1 MKKRMDRRSFL
12 RIAGT
17 SVGIGVLYE
26 FAPFL
31 QRRPEADEINSYFKR
46 VNGEAPAS
54 FTFAQFSDTH
64 VGFQGPPDPLG
75 TRAFQTAV
83 ALLNKSPQQPDFVL
97 FTGDLTHDADDRDTH
112 ARRMQLFKNIA
123 GSLKT
128 RAIRTVPG
136 ENDAALDGGVLY
148 REHFGETHYSFDHKG
163 VHFIA
168 LDNVSQGTPRV
179 GAEQLAWFKADLA
192 RFPKTAPIIV
202 FTHRPLFDLKPEWEW
217 FTRDGDAV
225 MNALAAYENVTVLY
239 GHIHRHDIHQSGNV
253 RHYAARSLIFAFNDP
268 ATADSKQPLTFDKQD
283 PFKELGIRFVNEKGG
298 NDGAAGIEITDI
310 VLAKAEFSGLSGMQQ
325 MIKRNNSIGGS
336 SSDDAD

>member
-1 MKKRMDRRSFL
+1 MKEQVDRRSFL
-12 RIAGT
+12 RMAGT
-17 SVGIGVLYE
+17 SIGIGVLYK

-31 QRRPEADEINSYFKR
+31 ERRSEADEINSYFKR
-46 VNGEAPAS
+46 VNSEAPAS

-75 TRAFQTAV
+75 TRAFESAV

-97 FTGDLTHDADDRDTH
+97 FTGDLTHDADDRDVH
-112 ARRMQLFKNIA
+112 ARRMRQFKKIA
-123 GSLKT
+123 GGLKT

-136 ENDAALDGGVLY
+136 ENDAALDGGMLY

-163 VHFIA
+163 VHFIV
-168 LDNVSQGTPRV
+168 LDNVSQGSPKV
-179 GAEQLAWFKADLA
+179 GAEQMAWLKADLA
-192 RFPKTAPIIV
+192 RFPRTVPIIV

-225 MNALAAYENVTVLY
+225 MNALAKYENVTVLY
-239 GHIHRHDIHQSGNV
+239 GHIHRHDVHQRGNV

-268 ATADSKQPLTFDKQD
+268 ATAESKTPLAFNKED
-283 PFKELGIRFVNEKGG
+283 PFTELGIRLVDETGA
-298 NDGAAGIEITDI
+298 NDDAVKLEVKDV

-325 MIKRNNSIGGS
+325 MIKGNDSIDGS

>member
-1 MKKRMDRRSFL
+1 MRQRMDRRSFL

-17 SVGIGVLYE
+17 SIGIGVLYE
-26 FAPFL
+26 FAPFPE
-31 QRRPEADEINSYFKR
+31 RRSEADEVNSYFKR

-75 TRAFQTAV
+75 TRAFESAV
-83 ALLNKSPQQPDFVL
+83 ALLNNSPQQPDFVL
-97 FTGDLTHDADDRDTH
+97 VTGDLTHNADDRGVH
-112 ARRMQLFKNIA
+112 AQRMQRFEKIA
-123 GSLKT
+123 GGLKT
-128 RAIRTVPG
+128 RALRTVPG

-168 LDNVSQGTPRV
+168 LDNVSQGSPKV
-179 GAEQLAWFKADLA
+179 GAEQLAWLKADLA
-192 RFPKTAPIIV
+192 RFPRTVPIIV

-217 FTRDGDAV
+217 FTRDGHAV
-225 MNALAAYENVTVLY
+225 MNALAPYENVTVLY
-239 GHIHRHDIHQSGNV
+239 GHIHRHDVHQGGNV
-253 RHYAARSLIFAFNDP
+253 RHYAARSLIFAFSDP
-268 ATADSKQPLTFDKQD
+268 ATAESKQPLAFNKEE
-283 PFKELGIRFVNEKGG
+283 PFAELGIRLVGESSA
-298 NDGAAGIEITDI
+298 NDETAELEVRDV

-325 MIKRNNSIGGS
+325 MIKGNNSMSGS